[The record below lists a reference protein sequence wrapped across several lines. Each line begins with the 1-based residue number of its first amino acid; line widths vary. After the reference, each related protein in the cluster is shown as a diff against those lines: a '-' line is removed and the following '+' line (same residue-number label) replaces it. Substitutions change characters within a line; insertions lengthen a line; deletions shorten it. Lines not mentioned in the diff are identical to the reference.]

1 MSDTFKEYL
10 HECFQGEVLGE
21 ALGRALAESAQD
33 ADHRQKWR
41 FLEQLER
48 ETKERIRAALEA
60 LGEQAEEDPIQK
72 SKGQTWAAK
81 IASQSWSETMIKLK
95 PALEKYI
102 RYFEKNEKLAPAD
115 GRLIAQQITQHER
128 AWLEFAICEIEGNS
142 DKSLAPIQRL
152 LDNLPLV
159 A

>member
-60 LGEQAEEDPIQK
+60 LGEKAEEDPIQK
-72 SKGQTWAAK
+72 SVFADKFAK
-81 IASQSWSETMIKLK
+81 YDTRLK
-95 PALEKYI
+95 QYDRELRNLLRPAL
-102 RYFEKNEKLAPAD
+102 
-115 GRLIAQQITQHER
+115 
-128 AWLEFAICEIEGNS
+128 
-142 DKSLAPIQRL
+142 
-152 LDNLPLV
+152 V
-159 A
+159 